1 MKKTEWYAV
10 LLAGIEMTGQGF
22 LICLPSK
29 TAFYCVTG
37 TKVALYLKIVF
48 RAIAIIYLI
57 FVSFLI

>member
-29 TAFYCVTG
+29 TAFYCVTEKQR
-37 TKVALYLKIVF
+37 TDY
-48 RAIAIIYLI
+48 
-57 FVSFLI
+57 